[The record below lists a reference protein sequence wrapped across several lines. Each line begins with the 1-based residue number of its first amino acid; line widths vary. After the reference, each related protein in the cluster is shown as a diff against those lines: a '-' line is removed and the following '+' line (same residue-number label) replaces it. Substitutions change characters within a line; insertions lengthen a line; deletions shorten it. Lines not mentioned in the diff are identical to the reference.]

1 MEGATSS
8 KKRKICHDDEVEE
21 EDEEQKIDK
30 FFALIK
36 SIREAREH
44 LINSSNK
51 IALNSQRKKS
61 NVAEEEKKQ
70 IAVWK
75 PSFQHEDFLE
85 EGVASEFKKPP
96 VTVTLVGSSQREGG
110 ADDQKGNDK
119 ESLDLRLSL

>member
-21 EDEEQKIDK
+21 EDEDQKIDK

-51 IALNSQRKKS
+51 IALNGQRKKS

-96 VTVTLVGSSQREGG
+96 VTVTLVGSSRREGG
-110 ADDQKGNDK
+110 DDDRKGNDK

>member
-21 EDEEQKIDK
+21 EDEDQKIDK

-61 NVAEEEKKQ
+61 NVAEEVKKQ